1 MAKKT
6 TAVVGDSGSDLNAL
20 TPFEQHKG
28 RGVTQLEMQSRSDTS
43 VFRRVHQTL
52 SIENLASQVLDLE
65 TGFSSFS
72 ADFSLTPQ
80 RMLES
85 VVEVSEEERG
95 QRIDNNN
102 LSDAETQGVYWPAT
116 AIKRVLPMLGR
127 ELVSVYGGTFTP
139 AKPGKKEA
147 EWSLSGK
154 IPRRRPSGNIFPDNE
169 ADALTK
175 ESTGRYLAQLQAD
188 TDNVAMMLN
197 RLPAIALNTALRTIS
212 PYGGAGAYLE
222 SADLGMLSA
231 NMADEKDAPG
241 LTRVMWP
248 AGQTTYTPA
257 LLNMY
262 LRDALNALRDAKEVR
277 AVLTKEATKAWT
289 LRFDSE
295 GLERGRMTT
304 LS

>member
-95 QRIDNNN
+95 QRIDNSN

-139 AKPGKKEA
+139 AKPGRKK
-147 EWSLSGK
+147 LSG
-154 IPRRRPSGNIFPDNE
+154 RCQVDS
-169 ADALTK
+169 A
-175 ESTGRYLAQLQAD
+175 S
-188 TDNVAMMLN
+188 
-197 RLPAIALNTALRTIS
+197 S
-212 PYGGAGAYLE
+212 PI
-222 SADLGMLSA
+222 
-231 NMADEKDAPG
+231 
-241 LTRVMWP
+241 W
-248 AGQTTYTPA
+248 
-257 LLNMY
+257 
-262 LRDALNALRDAKEVR
+262 
-277 AVLTKEATKAWT
+277 
-289 LRFDSE
+289 
-295 GLERGRMTT
+295 
-304 LS
+304 